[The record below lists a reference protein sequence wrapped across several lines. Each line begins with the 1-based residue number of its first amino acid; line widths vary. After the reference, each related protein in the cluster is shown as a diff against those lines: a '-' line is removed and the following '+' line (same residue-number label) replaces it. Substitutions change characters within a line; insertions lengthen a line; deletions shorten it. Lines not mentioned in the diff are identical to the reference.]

1 VNDENP
7 EDTMPEDTM
16 PEDTMPEDMPETPKG
31 EDEPEGEPE

>member
-7 EDTMPEDTM
+7 EDSAPEGVTPEDNA
-16 PEDTMPEDMPETPKG
+16 PEEVPETPKG